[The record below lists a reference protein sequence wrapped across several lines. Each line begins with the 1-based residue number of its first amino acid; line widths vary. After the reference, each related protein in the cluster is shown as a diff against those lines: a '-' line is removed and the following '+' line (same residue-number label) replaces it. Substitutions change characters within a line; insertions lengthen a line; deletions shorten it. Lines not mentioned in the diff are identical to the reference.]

1 MSGEVK
7 ASHYINGGM
16 LILSGTGV
24 GSIVAGAW
32 FVADMGTGAV
42 NYLNGNGFKT
52 LSDVID
58 ESSFGQ
64 KISFEMYDGLY

>member
-1 MSGEVK
+1 MNL
-7 ASHYINGGM
+7 YTN
-16 LILSGTGV
+16 
-24 GSIVAGAW
+24 W

-58 ESSFGQ
+58 KSVANEYG
-64 KISFEMYDGLY
+64 KLELYDGLY